1 MDSEEK
7 RVTTGERKASAGTQK
22 PKKATS
28 TARRDSQSVS
38 KEVRAYSALRAR
50 GVSDQAIMRWEKVI
64 VKSGLSPGA
73 VQSELVRSESLSKLQ
88 ARTQERIDRAQQAL
102 AKVQEKNEELR
113 KKYASA
119 WDSVMRYQLLREE
132 GVDGAVLQRWEKLIA
147 GNGLDPGKVEDELI
161 SFRNLDQSRKE
172 LEGRVSDLDTKEAA
186 TKEHVKALERELAKL
201 ELHRTELL
209 KSMEAFTESVH
220 GIASNASDTMVR
232 ARDEAGESL
241 RIVSQEAQA
250 QLTATAAALDGF
262 KAKIEETYAS
272 AVKTG
277 ETIGKYEALGPLVK
291 FVESGEGKPGEVIPL
306 MSLLAR
312 TLAKWAKEGDPVL
325 LAKARDLEV
334 YLDEKLRMV

>member
-7 RVTTGERKASAGTQK
+7 RVSTGERKASAGTQK
-22 PKKATS
+22 PKKATPS
-28 TARRDSQSVS
+28 ARRDSQSVS

-132 GVDGAVLQRWEKLIA
+132 GVDGAVLQRWEKLIV

-161 SFRNLDQSRKE
+161 SFRCLGPARE
-172 LEGRVSDLDTKEAA
+172 VGEGRVSDLDTK
-186 TKEHVKALERELAKL
+186 
-201 ELHRTELL
+201 
-209 KSMEAFTESVH
+209 
-220 GIASNASDTMVR
+220 
-232 ARDEAGESL
+232 
-241 RIVSQEAQA
+241 
-250 QLTATAAALDGF
+250 AAAN
-262 KAKIEETYAS
+262 
-272 AVKTG
+272 
-277 ETIGKYEALGPLVK
+277 
-291 FVESGEGKPGEVIPL
+291 
-306 MSLLAR
+306 
-312 TLAKWAKEGDPVL
+312 
-325 LAKARDLEV
+325 
-334 YLDEKLRMV
+334 